1 MGYACSYKLPKCIAA
16 FEVVAPLTFPERIT
30 EMNEQAIQI
39 IPEGKVRDYIDGV
52 IRKDTPEEYVRQTVE
67 KRLVIEHKYPKEC
80 IAVEFPI
87 KMGDGKKRADLV
99 IFPKQTTAEER
110 KDQQHIA
117 IIIECKKESVKPTDR
132 GEGVAQ
138 LKTYMASCANCQW
151 GMWTNGKSK
160 TVYRKVVSPD
170 GTVLYEECNDIPSA
184 DGSNSANERPK
195 RSTMARA
202 TDDNLL
208 FTFRACHDIISV
220 NEGHSKQA
228 AFFEFLKII
237 FCKITDERNVTR
249 PVEFYTTSSER
260 NYPDGQASVYNR
272 ISSIFEEVKKRQ
284 SAIFEAN
291 DTIKLE
297 PRTVAYIVGEL
308 QKYSLLDT
316 RIDFKGKA
324 YEEIVGSNLRG
335 DRGEFFTPRNV
346 MQMAVAMIAPKEG
359 EKVLDSSCGTGG
371 FVVTAMNAVIAK
383 INQQLQKEYGENVE
397 DWEPVIRKAYNDKV
411 AEIAEENFFGFDI
424 NPDLVRASKMN
435 MVMNNDGSGNIIQ
448 LNTLLPPQEW
458 GEEKK
463 HLLEERLGCPRGTI
477 TNHRTIGLFDVIV
490 TNPPFGS
497 KIPIND
503 QQILEQFEV
512 AHIWSKD
519 GAGNWQMAQS
529 SLRSSVPPE
538 QLFIERIIQLLRPA
552 GRAAIVLP
560 DSIFSSPG
568 LEFIRVWL
576 MRKTHI
582 IASVDLHADTFQPHN
597 GTQCSILFVVKKTDA
612 EIREEQELG
621 VIPDYN
627 IFMVMVDHIGHD
639 KRGNTVYRRD
649 DEGNLIL
656 RHEENTVR
664 EVDAAG
670 NVSYRR
676 ETFEEK
682 IVNDQTPL
690 VPEVFKRWKLE
701 NGIVW

>member
-1 MGYACSYKLPKCIAA
+1 M
-16 FEVVAPLTFPERIT
+16 
-30 EMNEQAIQI
+30 
-39 IPEGKVRDYIDGV
+39 
-52 IRKDTPEEYVRQTVE
+52 
-67 KRLVIEHKYPKEC
+67 
-80 IAVEFPI
+80 
-87 KMGDGKKRADLV
+87 
-99 IFPKQTTAEER
+99 
-110 KDQQHIA
+110 
-117 IIIECKKESVKPTDR
+117 
-132 GEGVAQ
+132 
-138 LKTYMASCANCQW
+138 
-151 GMWTNGKSK
+151 
-160 TVYRKVVSPD
+160 
-170 GTVLYEECNDIPSA
+170 
-184 DGSNSANERPK
+184 
-195 RSTMARA
+195 
-202 TDDNLL
+202 
-208 FTFRACHDIISV
+208 
-220 NEGHSKQA
+220 
-228 AFFEFLKII
+228 
-237 FCKITDERNVTR
+237 
-249 PVEFYTTSSER
+249 
-260 NYPDGQASVYNR
+260 
-272 ISSIFEEVKKRQ
+272 
-284 SAIFEAN
+284 
-291 DTIKLE
+291 
-297 PRTVAYIVGEL
+297 
-308 QKYSLLDT
+308 DT

-463 HLLEERLGCPRGTI
+463 HLLEDRLGCPRGTI

-503 QQILEQFEV
+503 QQILEQFEL

-538 QLFIERIIQLLRPA
+538 QLFIERIIQLLKPA

-612 EIREEQELG
+612 EIHEEQELG